1 MKIYGYTASDSK
13 AGDKRYLSVEVISKC
28 EPGYRN
34 GAAKGMK
41 TVQLDADP
49 SLEHLLKSLNFPIEV
64 DVTHDFKEIRTEY
77 GTKMGV
83 FITDIAAPS
92 TK

>member
-1 MKIYGYTASDSK
+1 MKIYGYSASDSK
-13 AGDKRYLSVEVISKC
+13 SGDKRYLSVEVISKC

-34 GAAKGMK
+34 GSAKGMK
-41 TVQLDADP
+41 TVQLDAEP
-49 SLEHLLKSLNFPIEV
+49 SLENLLKNLNFPIDVE
-64 DVTHDFKEIRTEY
+64 VTHDFKEIRTEY

-83 FITDIAAPS
+83 YITDISAPA